1 MSKRPFK
8 LIKPAEAG
16 QVRWGIVELV
26 LAHVPLG
33 IEARSLDDE
42 LAWDILCY
50 AALYQTTIESACL
63 ELAEAPSGNTVREHL
78 GAALEPSRKGM
89 SDLEAQLNSTL
100 SAQLSRKLGR
110 RLGRGRYEIAID
122 LVEVPYH
129 GKAAVDEHEV
139 RRGKAKEGTTHFH
152 MYGTLAIVHH
162 HRRYTVALSFVWAGE
177 KMEEVV
183 ARLLDRARALGLRLR
198 RAYLDKGFCSTEVM
212 RLLRRRHVPYL
223 IPIPHRGGKGG
234 IGTLFVGRQSYQSF
248 YTFNRGTERAYTFE
262 AVVVRKYSRGRYGRH
277 GVQWFA
283 YALYGL
289 GAIPPH
295 QIFELYRRRFSIESG
310 YRQLH
315 QVRARTSSRS
325 PALRLLL
332 VGLALFIVNLY
343 VTLRQCWLTLSCY
356 GQRWRWVELTLLR
369 LTQLWLRHLEQLLG
383 VTEVLQM
390 KSLSKGTVLIS

>member
-50 AALYQTTIESACL
+50 AALYQRTIESACL

-100 SAQLSRKLGR
+100 SAQLPRKLGR